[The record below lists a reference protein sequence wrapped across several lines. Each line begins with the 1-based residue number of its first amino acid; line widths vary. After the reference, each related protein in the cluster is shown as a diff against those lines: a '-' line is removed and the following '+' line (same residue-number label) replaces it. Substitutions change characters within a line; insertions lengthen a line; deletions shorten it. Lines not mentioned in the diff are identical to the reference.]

1 MFICFSSLICFSS
14 RAYAQIPLWP
24 TIPVDQPWIAQY
36 VFAPVPLPQL
46 KYPGDQSVPAPED
59 LPVKVRQQPG
69 YEPIGMRAGA
79 WMFDPS
85 LLVGEYYDSNVF
97 SSNSTQR
104 SDYVTVVAPTLRAH
118 SLWDDHGLD
127 IQAGTISNL
136 YANNTGLN
144 QTDANIRGR
153 GWWNIQH
160 DLQLLTSF
168 QTAYLHDGV
177 GTLSSPANAVQPTP
191 YTLNSVDV
199 TLRKQFNRL
208 TGSLGMRIDSYD
220 YGSTVAQNG
229 TPISQDQRD
238 GQIYWGHGR
247 LDYAISPKF
256 GVFAAGEVN
265 HRDIRG
271 LPGQTFD
278 SNGYR
283 VLAGVNMEFT
293 RLITGEFGAGYVQ
306 QNFVASTIPDI
317 SGPAYRALLTWRP
330 TRSVDVNFM
339 AEQIVTQTSPTMT
352 TGIIA
357 DLLQLAV
364 DYEFRR
370 NVVLSVAGARE
381 LDKFVADIRRDQVYT
396 VDTRLKY
403 NLDRV
408 TSVAFWHKYIQ
419 RDSNIPAFSY
429 QRQQVGI
436 NVTAQF

>member
-1 MFICFSSLICFSS
+1 
-14 RAYAQIPLWP
+14 
-24 TIPVDQPWIAQY
+24 

-46 KYPGDQSVPAPED
+46 KYPGDTSVPAPED
-59 LPVKVRQQPG
+59 TPVKTRQQPG
-69 YEPIGMRAGA
+69 YEPVGIRSGA
-79 WMFDPS
+79 WMFVPS
-85 LLVGEYYDSNVF
+85 LMVGEYYDSNVY
-97 SSNSTQR
+97 SSNIMKR
-104 SDYVTVVAPTLRAH
+104 SDAVTVVSPQLHAY
-118 SLWDDHGLD
+118 SLWSDHGLD

-144 QTDANIRGR
+144 QTDASVRAR

-168 QTAYLHDGV
+168 QSAYLHDGV
-177 GTLSSPANAVQPTP
+177 GTLSSPANAVEPTP
-191 YTLNSVDV
+191 YTLNSADV

-220 YGSTVAQNG
+220 YGSTVALNG
-229 TPISQDQRD
+229 STINQSQRD

-247 LDYAISPKF
+247 LDYAISPKLN
-256 GVFAAGEVN
+256 VFAAGEVN
-265 HRDIRG
+265 HRDLSG
-271 LPGQTFD
+271 LPDQSWN

-283 VLAGVNMEFT
+283 VLAGVNVEFT
-293 RLITGEFGAGYVQ
+293 HLISGEFGGGYAQ
-306 QNFVASTIPDI
+306 QNFVASTIPNI

-330 TRSVDVNFM
+330 TRSIDVNLM
-339 AEQIVTQTSPTMT
+339 AEQIVTQTSPTLT

-364 DYEFRR
+364 DYEVRR

-381 LDKFVADIRRDQVYT
+381 LDKFVADVRRDQVYT

-403 NLDRV
+403 MLSREA
-408 TSVAFWHKYIQ
+408 SVAFWHKFIQ
-419 RDSNIPAFSY
+419 RDSNIPVFSY